1 MTSQSG
7 LVVDASVMLAALVGA
22 PADRAWTHNLLKSNQ
37 NHAPE
42 LALFEAANVLR
53 RKELTGRLTGIR
65 AAAAF
70 AELQQWPLQTWPF
83 GLLAGR
89 IWELRH
95 SITAYD
101 AAYVALAEQLD
112 LPLATR
118 DVRLAKAP
126 GPRCRFVTPE
136 STRPEA

>member
-1 MTSQSG
+1 MTSPSG
-7 LVVDASVMLAALVGA
+7 LVVDASVMLSALVGT
-22 PADRAWTHNLLKSNQ
+22 PPERAWARNLLKSGQ
-37 NHAPE
+37 NHATE

-53 RKELTGRLTGIR
+53 RKELSGRLTSIR

-70 AELQQWPLQTWPF
+70 GEMRQWPLQTWPF
-83 GLLAGR
+83 GLLAAR

-101 AAYVALAEQLD
+101 AAYVALAEQLE

-136 STRPEA
+136 SGLYGA